1 MYKSLLSGHI
11 MVHLYRWYSG
21 HVNRNNLEMYC
32 RVRAGLL
39 SQTKLLSLSVEYRP
53 HTVEDLAQAE

>member
-1 MYKSLLSGHI
+1 
-11 MVHLYRWYSG
+11 MVHLYRRYSG

-39 SQTKLLSLSVEYRP
+39 SQTKLLSLMSVEYRP
-53 HTVEDLAQAE
+53 HQVEDLAQAE